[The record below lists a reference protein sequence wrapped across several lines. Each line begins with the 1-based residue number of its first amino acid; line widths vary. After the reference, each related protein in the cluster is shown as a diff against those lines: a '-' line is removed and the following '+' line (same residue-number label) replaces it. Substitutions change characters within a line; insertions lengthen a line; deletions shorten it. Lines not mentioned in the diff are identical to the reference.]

1 MHAKRQWNDVVGKNL
16 KSFCDVEV
24 ILRLP
29 CILPLLECVHVLIKV
44 AQVEMFLF
52 VTSWKLW
59 RGPNKSFTSLYCD
72 PYTKFEDPTFDD
84 FNAIEALTNSNLPM
98 EWFFDLNYEEDYLA
112 FFFASHK
119 YLVYYNNDDGV
130 GDLQPIT
137 KIAFNQTINKVKD
150 ECKGV
155 AHGLV
160 FELEKQFPE
169 HEVMTILGVIHPQF

>member
-1 MHAKRQWNDVVGKNL
+1 
-16 KSFCDVEV
+16 
-24 ILRLP
+24 
-29 CILPLLECVHVLIKV
+29 
-44 AQVEMFLF
+44 
-52 VTSWKLW
+52 
-59 RGPNKSFTSLYCD
+59 
-72 PYTKFEDPTFDD
+72 
-84 FNAIEALTNSNLPM
+84 M

-119 YLVYYNNDDGV
+119 YLVYYNNYDGV

-169 HEVMTILGVIHPQF
+169 HEVMTILGVTHPQF